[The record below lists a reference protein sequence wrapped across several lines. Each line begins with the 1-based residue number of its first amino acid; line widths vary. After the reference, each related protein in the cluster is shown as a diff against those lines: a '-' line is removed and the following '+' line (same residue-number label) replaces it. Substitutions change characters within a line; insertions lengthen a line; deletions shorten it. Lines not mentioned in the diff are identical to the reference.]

1 MFRDVPD
8 TGINPEVM
16 GAGSVICGGAKD
28 SQHENYLV
36 VANGNN
42 TAVALIDNL
51 TFKIVSP
58 WVNVENVNYLSSS
71 ECRELVSEVSNKLQ
85 WTFTDFFMAT
95 RGMKATAFKNVD
107 AR

>member
-8 TGINPEVM
+8 TGINPDVM
-16 GAGSVICGGAKD
+16 GAGSVICGGPKD

-36 VANGNN
+36 VANGNK
-42 TAVALIDNL
+42 TAVALVDNM
-51 TFKIVSP
+51 TFSLVSS

-71 ECRELVSEVSNKLQ
+71 ECRDLVKEVSNKLQ

-95 RGMKATAFKNVD
+95 RGMKATPFKNVD